1 MLSSAR
7 LLRMLVPPR
16 RPLGCALLALA
27 VGCSHRDS
35 LASEV
40 LAQRIL
46 PPPDYSAQAAP
57 DVPPRAPEAPGEG
70 TKPGQAEKTAEA
82 TAPAAAAAPQPL
94 ARDGVPCQPLAQPDA
109 LALAFQ
115 LQPRLR
121 ASLGH

>member
-1 MLSSAR
+1 M
-7 LLRMLVPPR
+7 
-16 RPLGCALLALA
+16 LALA

-57 DVPPRAPEAPGEG
+57 DVPPRAPEASGEG
-70 TKPGQAEKTAEA
+70 TKPGEVEKTPEA
-82 TAPAAAAAPQPL
+82 TAPAADAPAQPL
-94 ARDGVPCQPLAQPDA
+94 AQDGVPCQPLALPDA
-109 LALAFQ
+109 VGLAFQ